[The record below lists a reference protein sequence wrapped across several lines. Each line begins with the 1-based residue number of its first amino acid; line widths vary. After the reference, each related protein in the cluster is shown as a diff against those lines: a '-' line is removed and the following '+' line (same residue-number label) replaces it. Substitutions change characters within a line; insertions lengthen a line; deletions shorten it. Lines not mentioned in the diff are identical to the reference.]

1 MSNYDIAYPYED
13 LKSQIDDY
21 KAKLTRLNESLTV
34 SIDGN
39 RSKDAFIGTLSQ
51 ENLKFKTRI
60 MNLESQFTKLQDR
73 HVLTIMDT
81 KDLNAKNSELHNK
94 NSALEKQILDLNE
107 EIRELKELNHGLQMT
122 IDFAELGTTSVETT
136 TKDVI
141 ETPVDETPAVETSTK
156 DVIKTVVETSAKD
169 IVETPVDETP
179 SVNDLVAQL
188 NEINEA
194 NEKHKPGWLSW
205 IGLKRPSA
213 DTACGESPVVPDTAT
228 ACGDAPVAS
237 GDAEAYGTVTTVPAD
252 AVTAQTVTVT
262 CGTQTTTINTTVN
275 ATVIEQTDVQQSN
288 VSADAQPIAN
298 DHHVALIAENGNLR
312 MQIDQLRKRVSDLM
326 NECENANLAVAKLM
340 ADE

>member
-13 LKSQIDDY
+13 LKSQIINY
-21 KAKLTRLNESLTV
+21 KAKITRLNESLTV

-51 ENLKFKTRI
+51 ENLIFKTRI
-60 MNLESQFTKLQDR
+60 MNLELQLAKLQDER
-73 HVLTIMDT
+73 ALAIMDA
-81 KDLNAKNSELHNK
+81 KDLNAKNSELHDK
-94 NSALEKQILDLNE
+94 NSALEKQILDLNA

-122 IDFAELGTTSVETT
+122 IDFAELGETSVETT

-141 ETPVDETPAVETSTK
+141 ETPVETTAKDVSETSTK
-156 DVIKTVVETSAKD
+156 DVSET
-169 IVETPVDETP
+169 TDETP

-188 NEINEA
+188 NEINMA

-213 DTACGESPVVPDTAT
+213 DTACGESPVASATAT
-228 ACGDAPVAS
+228 ACGEAPVAS
-237 GDAEAYGTVTTVPAD
+237 GDAEAYGTVTTVPATATVCD
-252 AVTAQTVTVT
+252 AQTVTMTAT
-262 CGTQTTTINTTVN
+262 CGTQTTINTIIG